1 MLGQQILASLKARP
15 NQMARE
21 LARELGVERSQI
33 NALLY
38 GELKG
43 QVHQSPDYRWSLLTQ
58 KRQQTP
64 KETPYQNT
72 PLARLARYYLACMG
86 QEEVGVS
93 TFAESRYG
101 APDYYELDTLPQSAS
116 ELVCQEGFQRMA
128 GKIRSEK
135 GRWVMY
141 LGYPTSLKLLQSR
154 RSSWQGFMVEPV
166 FLFGIELKGAN
177 GESVLD
183 LTYPM
188 INQKVLQNYTHAER
202 DALMD
207 ELVQLERELGIGEP
221 SQLVELDELA
231 MRLQSIRQEWPW
243 QERIDPEQLSTGI
256 NREVALSDI
265 KSAGLFNR
273 AVVIMAERAPFTL
286 GLEAELRQLASLPPG
301 AADGSAL
308 GGWLSGNM
316 PEESSLAPTSLIEVL
331 PMNSEQ
337 YRAVEAALTKPL
349 SVITG
354 PPGTG
359 KSQVVTNLLI
369 NAVWQGQKV
378 LFASK
383 NNKAVDV
390 VEARIN
396 NLSTRPILLR
406 AGAGQYQT
414 RLAEY
419 LMSLM
424 AATSGSDDQLHF
436 DEAQV
441 INERLLNE
449 LQQIQGSQNTLI
461 ELRNTVDSLE
471 QMAERA
477 RSILPAELISQIDG
491 LDLGSVKNSLR
502 HFQRSLAQ
510 LDKSQNSF
518 LISLFWILIVKNRE
532 SEATQK
538 AQPFIENFRL
548 MGLDYPDS
556 VVTESLL
563 SEWQKV
569 AEAAQESLKLVEQFK
584 AYRVGLK
591 KLQSHEPLDV
601 ISKRRV
607 GLLSRLA
614 SNAARLWDYWLKLQ
628 PVRLSN
634 NDRQMLNRYTS
645 LLKMVIETG
654 PEGKLS
660 NTVYREYNGLFP
672 KVSHL
677 LSCWAVTS
685 LSARGK
691 IPFEAGYFDLV
702 VFDEASQ
709 CDIASALPLLYRA
722 KRVVVI
728 GDPRQLAHISSLQR
742 WQDQQLLDRFKLI
755 SDYPHW
761 AYSVN
766 SLFDLAAGIVAGGNV
781 INLLDH
787 HRSHGDIIEF
797 SNRQFYEGRLRVA
810 TRYDGLKRPWSDTPG
825 VSWMHVNGNV
835 ERPDTGGALNRAE
848 AEAVVSQLNELV
860 VARGYEG
867 SIGVISPFRGQ
878 VNTIRKMV
886 DNNQTLSETLIKH
899 DFLVDTVHRF
909 QGDERDLMI
918 FSPVVSKGMTPGA
931 LSFLKNNGNLFNVA
945 ITRARGQL
953 IVVGDQT
960 ECGRSEIDYL
970 ANFSQ
975 YAQSLMREQKAQEE
989 TVRDLGAQYPV
1000 VSNPEQVS
1008 DWEKILYEALYKAG
1022 IRSLPQYRIE
1032 KYVLDLALI
1041 EGDQRLDIEVD
1052 GERYHRNWTGEL
1064 CRRDQIRNQRMFEL
1078 GWDVMR
1084 FWVYEI
1090 RDDLDGCVERI
1101 RLWMAK
1107 DG

>member
-1 MLGQQILASLKARP
+1 
-15 NQMARE
+15 
-21 LARELGVERSQI
+21 
-33 NALLY
+33 
-38 GELKG
+38 
-43 QVHQSPDYRWSLLTQ
+43 
-58 KRQQTP
+58 
-64 KETPYQNT
+64 
-72 PLARLARYYLACMG
+72 
-86 QEEVGVS
+86 
-93 TFAESRYG
+93 
-101 APDYYELDTLPQSAS
+101 
-116 ELVCQEGFQRMA
+116 
-128 GKIRSEK
+128 
-135 GRWVMY
+135 
-141 LGYPTSLKLLQSR
+141 
-154 RSSWQGFMVEPV
+154 
-166 FLFGIELKGAN
+166 
-177 GESVLD
+177 
-183 LTYPM
+183 
-188 INQKVLQNYTHAER
+188 
-202 DALMD
+202 
-207 ELVQLERELGIGEP
+207 
-221 SQLVELDELA
+221 
-231 MRLQSIRQEWPW
+231 
-243 QERIDPEQLSTGI
+243 
-256 NREVALSDI
+256 
-265 KSAGLFNR
+265 
-273 AVVIMAERAPFTL
+273 MAERAPFTL

-308 GGWLSGNM
+308 GNWLSGNRT
-316 PEESSLAPTSLIEVL
+316 EKSSLAPASLIEVL

-337 YRAVEAALTKPL
+337 YQAVETALTKPL
-349 SVITG
+349 TVITG

-390 VEARIN
+390 VETRIN
-396 NLSTRPILLR
+396 NLATRPILLR

-436 DEAQV
+436 DEAQA
-441 INERLLNE
+441 INEQLHRALE
-449 LQQIQGSQNTLI
+449 QIQESQNTLI

-471 QMAERA
+471 QNAERA
-477 RSILPAELISQIDG
+477 RSTLPTELITQIDDF
-491 LDLGSVKNSLR
+491 DLGSVKKSLT
-502 HFQRSLAQ
+502 HFQHSLVQ
-510 LDKSQNSF
+510 LDKSQQSF
-518 LISLFWILIVKNRE
+518 LTSLFWVLTVKNRE
-532 SEATQK
+532 GEATQK
-538 AQPFIENFRL
+538 VEPLLAHFQL
-548 MGLDYPDS
+548 MGFDCPDS
-556 VVTESLL
+556 VVYEHQL
-563 SEWQKV
+563 SEWKKV
-569 AEAAQESLKLVEQFK
+569 AETAEESLRLVKQLK
-584 AYRVGLK
+584 AYRIGLK
-591 KLQSHEPLDV
+591 KLQSHEPLEV

-607 GLLSRLA
+607 ELLSRLA
-614 SNAARLWDYWLKLQ
+614 SNAAHLWAYWLKLQ
-628 PVRLSN
+628 PARLSD
-634 NDRQMLNRYTS
+634 NDRQMLNRYTA
-645 LLKMVIETG
+645 LLKMVMETG

-660 NTVYREYNGLFP
+660 NTFYRKYNGLFP

-742 WQDQQLLDRFKLI
+742 GQDQQLLDRFKLI
-755 SDYPHW
+755 TDYPHW

-810 TRYDGLKRPWSDTPG
+810 TRYDGLKRPWSDAPG
-825 VSWMHVNGNV
+825 VSWMHVSGNV

-848 AEAVVSQLNELV
+848 AEAVVSRLNELV
-860 VARGYEG
+860 ITRGYEG
-867 SIGVISPFRGQ
+867 SIGVISPFRAQ
-878 VNTIRKMV
+878 VNAIRKLV
-886 DNNQTLSETLIKH
+886 DDNQTLSETLLKH
-899 DFLVDTVHRF
+899 EFLVDTVHRF

-931 LSFLKNNGNLFNVA
+931 LGFLKKNGNLFNVA

-989 TVRDLGAQYPV
+989 TVQDLGAQYPV

-1022 IRSLPQYRIE
+1022 IRTLPQYRIE
-1032 KYVLDLALI
+1032 KYALDLALI
-1041 EGDQRLDIEVD
+1041 EGDHRLDIEVD

-1064 CRRDQIRNQRMFEL
+1064 CRRDQIRTQRMFEL